1 MPMPKD
7 SLFFGLSHTLTEE
20 QEGYVNSIF
29 DNQLTIVNAK
39 AGTGKTTLAVGVAK
53 LLGNPLIYIFS
64 PVEEDKMGFRPG
76 KQGEKEAAYIQP
88 LKDAL
93 LKINEDPN
101 RVIESDENVDNLKNG
116 NVWVYPQSHIFMR
129 GTNLENVTII
139 VDEAQNFTTSE
150 LKKLLTRIHD
160 SAKVVLIGH
169 DKQCDLKNPTKS
181 GFVKTL
187 EHFKEEPY
195 VGVHELTKNF
205 RGRLSRKADELEN

>member
-1 MPMPKD
+1 MPND
-7 SLFFGLSHTLTEE
+7 TLLFGLEPKLTEE
-20 QEGYVNSIF
+20 QRGYVNSMF

-39 AGTGKTTLAVGVAK
+39 AGTGKTTLAVAVAK
-53 LLGNPLIYIFS
+53 MLGNPLIYLFS

-76 KQGEKEAAYIQP
+76 KQGEKEAAYTQP

-93 LKINEDPN
+93 LKINEDPSK
-101 RVIESDENVDNLKNG
+101 VIESDENVDNLKNG
-116 NVWVYPQSHIFMR
+116 NVWVYPQSHIFLR

-139 VDEAQNFTTSE
+139 VDEAQNFTVSE

-160 SAKVVLIGH
+160 SATVILIGH
-169 DKQCDLKNPTKS
+169 DKQCDLKNPAKS
-181 GFVKTL
+181 GFVKVID
-187 EHFKEEPY
+187 HFKDEPY